1 MSRIYLMP
9 FALAVLAGGLSRTAS
24 ANVMPAP
31 WTPPAQYSLDM
42 EVKSEGET
50 FVLHRA
56 VSMGRTR
63 SEMDLPN
70 GETVVVLEMG
80 DEAGTVY
87 TLLPAQG
94 VGIKQTSVTTEA
106 LVQELEEEQLEST
119 GEGLEEEVVMEPA
132 QIQHM
137 KKQTV
142 DGIPCN
148 LYAIT
153 LDGHTACTWND
164 VNTQRPVRMQSE
176 DGRITWKNYRAEPQ
190 DEKLFQIPADYEIQ
204 DMDVLVE
211 DMNAAGMGSMVS
223 AVPGPG
229 GMDGWDG
236 NGMELGIAAQFGSVL
251 GAGFDTGIGGALD
264 GALGAMAGQYL
275 GGTVGQMF
283 GRGAGETQIEEASGE

>member
-1 MSRIYLMP
+1 MTRNQLASLMTSM
-9 FALAVLAGGLSRTAS
+9 LAAVASASS

-70 GETVVVLEMG
+70 GETVIVLEMG

-106 LVQELEEEQLEST
+106 LVQEPEEEQLEST
-119 GEGLEEEVVMEPA
+119 GEGLEEEVAMEPA

-229 GMDGWDG
+229 GMNAWGG
-236 NGMELGIAAQFGSVL
+236 NEMNLGIAAQFGSVL
-251 GAGFDTGIGGALD
+251 GAGFDSGMGGALD
-264 GALGAMAGQYL
+264 GTLGAMAGQYL

-283 GRGAGETQIEEASGE
+283 GRGANETQIEE